1 MAAEAHPL
9 AGCERRRLTADQRR
23 AGILLAARKAFAQR
37 GFHGAGT
44 SEIATAAGCSEPM
57 IYKHFPSKQALF
69 AATLEDATLELRGRI
84 HDALDHHSPG
94 ADELGAMAGIANRL
108 CDDEVMLDVAR
119 LRMLAIPLADD
130 PQIRAAL
137 DLSLSGMRNRV
148 VRVVGEGQERGELRP
163 DADPEVSSWLWVGFV
178 LAAAYRYSV
187 EGKDV
192 LHELPEMP
200 KTLLR
205 MLRQPIPE
213 EASS

>member
-1 MAAEAHPL
+1 MAAEPEAI
-9 AGCERRRLTADQRR
+9 AGCERRRLTADERR
-23 AGILLAARKAFAQR
+23 AGILHAARKIFAQR

-44 SEIATAAGCSEPM
+44 SDIAAAAACSEPM
-57 IYKHFPSKQALF
+57 IYKHFASKQALF
-69 AATLEDATLELRGRI
+69 AAALEDATLELRGRI
-84 HDALDHHSPG
+84 HEAIEHRPPG
-94 ADELGAMAGIANRL
+94 EDELTAMANIANRM

-119 LRMLAIPLADD
+119 LRMLAITLADD
-130 PQIRAAL
+130 PEIRAAL
-137 DLSLSGMRNRV
+137 DLSLSGMRR
-148 VRVVGEGQERGELRP
+148 RVVGVVRAGQERGELRA
-163 DADPEVSSWLWVGFV
+163 DADAEVISWLWVGFV

-205 MLRQPIPE
+205 MLRQPTSE